1 MSTQIEH
8 EHDEGDEVEPVTVPH
23 EPTDEEAA
31 EHEEHDHEH
40 GQAEPEPEASG
51 PQSDKEVRALGKQLD
66 EERDRHASR
75 LGVLLGDASTD
86 TLPCPLCFEGLM
98 GFVLPNDALSLSDEE
113 REAALAFLGST
124 GARKLRPAK
133 GVRECDACGGEG
145 VLEFPTKVP
154 HVKEQTCPACTGAG
168 YVLDQPTATSGGSVI
183 TFAPQTAAQPAPV
196 ADACPLCG
204 QAGMNGQPHWC
215 IPQASA
221 SAVT

>member
-1 MSTQIEH
+1 MSTQTEH
-8 EHDEGDEVEPVTVPH
+8 EPDEGDEGEPVEDKPG
-23 EPTDEEAA
+23 PSDDETA
-31 EHEEHDHEH
+31 EHEQDEHERD
-40 GQAEPEPEASG
+40 QAEPEPEASG

-66 EERDRHASR
+66 KERDRHAAR

-98 GFVLPNDALSLSDEE
+98 GFVLPNDALSLSDEA

-133 GVRECDACGGEG
+133 GVRECESCGGEG

-168 YVLDQPTATSGGSVI
+168 YVLDQATATTASNIV
-183 TFAPQTAAQPAPV
+183 TFAPQTAASSTPV

-215 IPQASA
+215 VPQASA
-221 SAVT
+221 GAVT